1 MCTLT
6 LSSCPNVYSEIFPC
20 FLVFSFSFSTPY
32 FFLVHVLTRLVA
44 KVSFLYLS
52 MSSFFVAKTMYSTQ
66 AATVVLHDVH
76 MSTCMH
82 PI

>member
-1 MCTLT
+1 MHTRSLA
-6 LSSCPNVYSEIFPC
+6 LSLLS
-20 FLVFSFSFSTPY
+20 FSFSFSTL
-32 FFLVHVLTRLVA
+32 FFFSLVHVLTRLVA